1 MEIGQPHGVQCSLLP
16 IQEVRG
22 ALISIAE
29 SSEQL
34 VSRRTYLAAAA
45 CTLLPVASPIFL
57 LIRDAEA
64 NTCFYIR
71 MGRVEPIN
79 SSKHAASV

>member
-1 MEIGQPHGVQCSLLP
+1 
-16 IQEVRG
+16 
-22 ALISIAE
+22 
-29 SSEQL
+29 
-34 VSRRTYLAAAA
+34 
-45 CTLLPVASPIFL
+45 

-64 NTCFYIR
+64 NTCFYSR